1 MAQRTLIRLGVLVLG
16 FGLLYGGLN
25 VADASPPTQTVQV
38 TNTPAEAVPVQEQG
52 TVTVSSADN
61 PALQPVEVTHGGPT
75 STGGPGLLY
84 TVPSGKELVI
94 DQVSASSQQPNDAPV
109 PAALMFVNSGPDTLF
124 RTNVPLAPTWSSA
137 SETFFVGSQ
146 QTQFYAPPGSNL
158 VCNIFNFAVGPTILA
173 YCSFAGHLV
182 DLPS

>member
-1 MAQRTLIRLGVLVLG
+1 MAQRTLIRIGGLVLVI
-16 FGLLYGGLN
+16 GLLYGGLG
-25 VADASPPTQTVQV
+25 VADATPPTQDVVV
-38 TNTPAEAVPVQEQG
+38 TNTPTSPVPVQEQG

-84 TVPSGKELVI
+84 TVPAGKELVV
-94 DQVSASSQQPNDAPV
+94 DQVSASSQQPIDAPV
-109 PAALMFVNSGPDTLF
+109 PAALMYVNSGPDTLF
-124 RTNVPLAPTWSSA
+124 RTNVPVAQSWSNLT
-137 SETFFVGSQ
+137 ENFFVGSE

-158 VCNIFNFAVGPTILA
+158 VCNLGFSSVGPTIIA